1 MNSLLTQYLAAEHVK
16 DMHADAAQARRA
28 RAALSARHARK
39 NKAHKAH
46 AAGSLPRPCPDL
58 GARSA

>member
-39 NKAHKAH
+39 NKAR
-46 AAGSLPRPCPDL
+46 AAGSMPRPCPELDV
-58 GARSA
+58 RSA